1 MSSLAWEQSL
11 HLGLLERALGRAA
24 AGDGFRARAEEGP
37 GEDGA

>member
-1 MSSLAWEQSL
+1 MSSLAWEQGL
-11 HLGLLERALGRAA
+11 LLERALGGAA